1 MSMNWFLV
9 ILAFGSMF
17 IQAFSDLSRGPLFP
31 EILKSLSVN
40 EKQGA
45 WFFSVTSFCML
56 ISSFWASHLIQKYK
70 TILVLLFFMVF
81 LIIGQYFLATSE
93 TLNGLLFA
101 AALLGLSF
109 GGTGVCQNMAIS
121 EASEG
126 NMLRKLQ
133 GVLQSIYALAAMLAP
148 IAVSYSIT
156 HSLHW
161 QSYSGW
167 VGWLAFAIFS
177 LGVIRFL
184 SNKPRLQRLELDQID
199 TESEKKSAK
208 NPSFFIKALS
218 ASGLAFYVV
227 AELVISLWLVIYL
240 RREEAFSAEDAGLSL
255 SLFFASLLAG
265 RLLSSVINFR
275 VSNFVLLRRCLLL
288 TSGSLL
294 AAFLIHP
301 LFFSL
306 SGFCMSIVFPVYM
319 SYMAEKFGQS
329 LVFVMPF
336 CIGGMSLL
344 VSLVHSLAGL
354 VGDMYGLKASMGF
367 ALGGAILAF
376 ISVGLIEKI
385 VVQKSDSSKAAEA

>member
-31 EILKSLSVN
+31 EILRTLSVN

-70 TILVLLFFMVF
+70 TILVLLFFMLF
-81 LIIGQYFLATSE
+81 LIFGQYFLATSDS
-93 TLNGLLFA
+93 LNGLLLG

-121 EASEG
+121 ETSEG
-126 NMLRKLQ
+126 SLLRKLQ

-156 HSLHW
+156 HSMHW
-161 QSYSGW
+161 QLYSKW
-167 VGWLAFAIFS
+167 VGWGAFAIFFCG
-177 LGVIRFL
+177 LIRFL
-184 SNKPRLQRLELDQID
+184 TNKPRLHRVELDQID
-199 TESEKKSAK
+199 TESEKKSVE
-208 NPSFFIKALS
+208 NPSFFIKVLS

-265 RLLSSVINFR
+265 RLLSSVLNFK
-275 VSNFVLLRRCLLL
+275 VSNFVLLRRSLVL
-288 TSGSLL
+288 TSVFLL

-306 SGFCMSIVFPVYM
+306 SGICMSVVFPVYM
-319 SYMAEKFGQS
+319 SYMAEKFGQA

-344 VSLVHSLAGL
+344 VSIVHSLAGL
-354 VGDMYGLKASMGF
+354 VGDIYGLTASMGF
-367 ALGGAILAF
+367 ALAGAVLAF
-376 ISVGLIEKI
+376 LSVGLIEKI
-385 VVQKSDSSKAAEA
+385 VGKKTDFSKAS